1 MPEKV
6 TVLVIDD
13 DGAHAEAAS
22 ESLARSG
29 YECTVATS
37 GTEGARRLEKEDY
50 DVVLTDLV
58 MRDLSGIEIVRKV
71 KASRP
76 ETEVI
81 VMTGYPSYETAL
93 EAMDE
98 GAYDYLNKPI
108 DLNILRAK
116 IRKALEKQ
124 KLVRSNVE
132 LKRQLDKKYGFE
144 GIIGGSEPMQ
154 NVFDTLRQVSGSM
167 ATVLIL
173 GESGTGKELVARAI
187 HANSPRRG
195 NHFVPLNCAALSET
209 ILESELFG
217 HEKGAFTGAT
227 QTRKGRFEYAHG
239 GTLFLDEIGDLPPD
253 TQVKLLRVIEYGEVT
268 RIGANESFK
277 VDVRLLAATNKNL
290 MSLVRE
296 GKFREDLYY
305 RLKVVTVDLPPLR
318 ERLED
323 LPLLVQS
330 FLDEFSRR
338 QNRKS
343 PEITPAAMEL
353 LYNYD
358 WPGNVRELRNCV
370 EAMVA
375 LDKDGKIDAED
386 VPKYVQQ
393 GDETPSSSGV
403 GGVNLEE
410 KEKESIRKALA
421 LCEGNREKAA
431 KMLEISMAT
440 LYRKLEVKKNRLEAE
455 V

>member
-6 TVLVIDD
+6 RILVLDD

-22 ESLARSG
+22 ESLSRSG
-29 YECTVATS
+29 YDCTVATS
-37 GTEGARRLEKEDY
+37 GTEGLRLIEKDGY

-58 MRDLSGIEIVRKV
+58 MRVHSGIEIVRNV
-71 KASRP
+71 KSSSP

-132 LKRQLDKKYGFE
+132 LNKQLDKRYGFE

-154 NVFDTLRQVSGSM
+154 EVFDTLRQVSAST

-195 NHFVPLNCAALSET
+195 NHFVPLNCAALSDT

-217 HEKGAFTGAT
+217 HEKGSFTGAT

-239 GTLFLDEIGDLPPD
+239 GTLFLDEIGDLPPG
-253 TQVKLLRVIEYGEVT
+253 TQLKLLRVIEYGEVL
-268 RIGANESFK
+268 RVGSNEPLK
-277 VDVRLLAATNKNL
+277 VDVRLVAATNKDL
-290 MSLVRE
+290 PTLIRE

-305 RLKVVTVDLPPLR
+305 RLKVVTVELPPLR

-323 LPLLVQS
+323 LPLLIQS
-330 FLDEFSRR
+330 FMEEFSRR
-338 QNRKS
+338 QGKKS
-343 PEITPAAMEL
+343 IEITPAAMEL

-375 LDKDGKIDAED
+375 LDKDGKLDAED
-386 VPKYVQQ
+386 VPRYVKQ
-393 GDETPSSSGV
+393 GEETGSSTGV

-431 KMLEISMAT
+431 KMLGIGERT
-440 LYRKLEVKKNRLEAE
+440 LYRKIKRYGF
-455 V
+455 

>member
-1 MPEKV
+1 MSDKIR
-6 TVLVIDD
+6 VLVIDD
-13 DGAHAEAAS
+13 DVAHAEAAA
-22 ESLARSG
+22 ESLSRSG

-37 GTEGARRLEKEDY
+37 GSDGLRKLEHDGY

-58 MRDLSGIEIVRKV
+58 MRDLSGNEIVRKV
-71 KASRP
+71 KASTP

-93 EAMDE
+93 EAMDV

-116 IRKALEKQ
+116 IKKALEKQ

-154 NVFDTLRQVSGSM
+154 NVFDTLRQVSASK

-173 GESGTGKELVARAI
+173 GENGTGKELVARAI

-195 NHFVPLNCAALSET
+195 NHFVPLNCAALSES

-227 QTRKGRFEYAHG
+227 QTRKGRFEYAHN
-239 GTLFLDEIGDLPPD
+239 GTLFLDEVGDLPAA
-253 TQVKLLRVIEYGEVT
+253 TQVKLLRVIEYGEVF
-268 RIGANESFK
+268 RVGSNEPLK
-277 VDVRLLAATNKNL
+277 VDVRLLAATNKDL
-290 MSLVRE
+290 LGLVRE

-305 RLKVVTVDLPPLR
+305 RLKVVTIELPPLR

-323 LPLLVQS
+323 MPVLVSS
-330 FLDEFSRR
+330 FLDEFAR
-338 QNRKS
+338 QQGKKS
-343 PEITPAAMEL
+343 LEITPAAMEL

-370 EAMVA
+370 ESMVV
-375 LDKDGKIDAED
+375 LDKDGRIDAED
-386 VPKYVQQ
+386 VPRYVKQP
-393 GDETPSSSGV
+393 EEAESSSGV

-431 KMLEISMAT
+431 KMLGIGERT
-440 LYRKLEVKKNRLEAE
+440 LYRKIKRYGFN
-455 V
+455 

>member
-1 MPEKV
+1 MPDKIRIL
-6 TVLVIDD
+6 VLDD

-29 YECTVATS
+29 YDCTVATS
-37 GTEGARRLEKEDY
+37 GTEGLRMIEKDGF

-58 MRDLSGIEIVRKV
+58 MRDHSGIEIVRKV
-71 KASRP
+71 KTASP

-132 LKRQLDKKYGFE
+132 LKKQLDKRYGFE

-154 NVFDTLRQVSGSM
+154 NVFDTLRQVSGST

-187 HANSPRRG
+187 HANSPRRA
-195 NHFVPLNCAALSET
+195 NHFVPLNCAALSDT

-239 GTLFLDEIGDLPPD
+239 GTLFLDEIGDLPPG
-253 TQVKLLRVIEYGEVT
+253 TQLKLLRVIEYGEVL
-268 RIGANESFK
+268 RVGSNEPLK
-277 VDVRLLAATNKNL
+277 VDVRLVAATNKDL
-290 MSLVRE
+290 PTLIRE

-330 FLDEFSRR
+330 FTEEFTRR
-338 QNRKS
+338 SGKKS
-343 PEITPAAMEL
+343 IEITPAMMEL

-375 LDKDGKIDAED
+375 LDKDGRLDAED
-386 VPKYVQQ
+386 VPRYVKQ
-393 GDETPSSSGV
+393 GEETASTTGVV

-431 KMLEISMAT
+431 KMLGIGERT
-440 LYRKLEVKKNRLEAE
+440 LYRKIKRYGFS
-455 V
+455 

>member
-6 TVLVIDD
+6 NILVLDD
-13 DGAHAEAAS
+13 DGPHAEAAA
-22 ESLARSG
+22 ESLSRSG
-29 YECTVATS
+29 YDCTVATS
-37 GTEGARRLEKEDY
+37 GTEGIRLLEKNSF

-71 KASRP
+71 KASNP
-76 ETEVI
+76 EAEVI

-154 NVFDTLRQVSGSM
+154 NVFDTLRQVSASM

-173 GESGTGKELVARAI
+173 GETGTGKELVARAI
-187 HANSPRRG
+187 HANSTRRG
-195 NHFVPLNCAALSET
+195 NRFMALNCAALSET

-227 QTRKGRFEYAHG
+227 QQRKGRFEYANG
-239 GTLFLDEIGDLPPD
+239 GTLFLDEVGDLPAA
-253 TQVKLLRVIEYGEVT
+253 TQVKLLRVIEYGEVF
-268 RIGANESFK
+268 RVGSNEPVK
-277 VDVRLLAATNKNL
+277 VDVRLIAATHKDL
-290 MSLVRE
+290 PVLIRE
-296 GKFREDLYY
+296 GTFREDLYY
-305 RLKVVTVDLPPLR
+305 RLKVVTIELPPLR

-323 LPLLVQS
+323 LPVLIQAFV
-330 FLDEFSRR
+330 DEFARG
-338 QNRKS
+338 QGKKS

-370 EAMVA
+370 ESMVV

-386 VPKYVQQ
+386 VPRFVKQADDGQ
-393 GDETPSSSGV
+393 STSGV

-431 KMLEISMAT
+431 KMLGIGERT
-440 LYRKLEVKKNRLEAE
+440 LYRKIKRYGFN
-455 V
+455 

>member
-1 MPEKV
+1 MPDKV
-6 TVLVIDD
+6 RVLVIDD
-13 DGAHAEAAS
+13 DGAHAEAAA
-22 ESLARSG
+22 ESLSRSG
-29 YECTVATS
+29 YDCTVATS
-37 GTEGARRLEKEDY
+37 GAEGLRLLENKEF

-58 MRDLSGIEIVRKV
+58 MRDLSGNEIVRKV
-71 KASRP
+71 KASTP

-93 EAMDE
+93 EAMDV

-116 IRKALEKQ
+116 IKKALEKQ
-124 KLVRSNVE
+124 KLFRSNVE

-154 NVFDTLRQVSGSM
+154 NVFDTLRQVSASM

-239 GTLFLDEIGDLPPD
+239 GTLFLDEIGDLPAA
-253 TQVKLLRVIEYGEVT
+253 TQVKLLRVIEYGEVF
-268 RIGANESFK
+268 RVGSNEPLK
-277 VDVRLLAATNKNL
+277 VDVRLLAATNKDL
-290 MSLVRE
+290 MTLVRE
-296 GKFREDLYY
+296 GTFREDLYY
-305 RLKVVTVDLPPLR
+305 RLKVVTIELPPLR

-330 FLDEFSRR
+330 FIDEFSR
-338 QNRKS
+338 QQGKKS
-343 PEITPAAMEL
+343 AEITPAAMEL

-370 EAMVA
+370 ESMIV

-386 VPKYVQQ
+386 VPRYVKQQ
-393 GDETPSSSGV
+393 DEAGSSSGV

-431 KMLEISMAT
+431 KMLGIGERT
-440 LYRKLEVKKNRLEAE
+440 LYRKIKRYGFN
-455 V
+455 